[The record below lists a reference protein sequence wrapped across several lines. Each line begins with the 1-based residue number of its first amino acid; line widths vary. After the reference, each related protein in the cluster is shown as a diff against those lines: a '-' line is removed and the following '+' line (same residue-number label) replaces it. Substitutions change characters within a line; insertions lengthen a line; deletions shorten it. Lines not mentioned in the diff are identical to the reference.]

1 MKKLFALVSI
11 LIVVLASC
19 RPKGGI
25 DANTGY
31 FSITA
36 LRDSLTKGKPVLKF
50 KKTLFVEGK
59 SETQTITDS
68 LHLQIAFFDHFE
80 INKPAYRGAYTVD
93 TITSKPDGT
102 GICHDTKYTKN
113 EKFKFPVTYFSH
125 SKCENGHT
133 YITAKSIESNLLTTI
148 AKTLRI
154 DADNNRFL
162 SYNYEINETLNGG
175 APSSTIIMLKLAE

>member
-1 MKKLFALVSI
+1 MKKLLALVSI

-59 SETQTITDS
+59 SETRNITDS
-68 LHLQIAFFDHFE
+68 LHLQIAFFEHFE

-93 TITSKPDGT
+93 TTTSTPDSSGS
-102 GICHDTKYTKN
+102 CQDSKYTKK
-113 EKFKFPVTYFSH
+113 EEFKFPVTYFAN
-125 SKCENGHT
+125 SKCQNGHS
-133 YITAKSIESNLLTTI
+133 YITAKSTESNLLTTI
-148 AKTLRI
+148 AKTLI
-154 DADNNRFL
+154 VEADSKGFL
-162 SYNYEINETLNGG
+162 SFNYEIHETLNGG
-175 APSSTIIMLKLAE
+175 APSSTIIMLQRAE

>member
-11 LIVVLASC
+11 LIVVSASC
-19 RPKGGI
+19 RPKGGM

-50 KKTLFVEGK
+50 NKTLFVEGK

-68 LHLQIAFFDHFE
+68 LHLQIAFFEHFE
-80 INKPAYRGAYTVD
+80 INKPAYRGAYAVD
-93 TITSKPDGT
+93 TITSTPDSS
-102 GICHDTKYTKN
+102 GICIDEKYTKN
-113 EKFKFPVTYFSH
+113 EEFKFPVIYFSH
-125 SKCENGHT
+125 SKCQNGHT

-148 AKTLRI
+148 TKTLNI
-154 DADNNRFL
+154 EADNNRFL
-162 SYNYEINETLNGG
+162 SYSYEIHETLNGG